1 MIRQVSRAVGL
12 CSGVPSLQTAS
23 FMHLI
28 VLRGGFSFQSLRKTD
43 AIAPDN
49 TKASGRLPF
58 GINVYF
64 FNTHMTHDVRDT
76 ARDCVKIL
84 QHNSYL
90 ASALGKQSIEG
101 KTPALV

>member
-28 VLRGGFSFQSLRKTD
+28 VLQGEFSFQTLRKTD
-43 AIAPDN
+43 AIAPN
-49 TKASGRLPF
+49 STSGRLSF

-64 FNTHMTHDVRDT
+64 FNTHMTHDVHET
-76 ARDCVKIL
+76 VSKYYSITL
-84 QHNSYL
+84 YL
-90 ASALGKQSIEG
+90 ASALGKHSIEG
-101 KTPALV
+101 KTPALA

>member
-1 MIRQVSRAVGL
+1 
-12 CSGVPSLQTAS
+12 
-23 FMHLI
+23 MHLI
-28 VLRGGFSFQSLRKTD
+28 VLQGEFSFRTLRKTE
-43 AIAPDN
+43 AIAPN
-49 TKASGRLPF
+49 STKASGRLPF

-76 ARDCVKIL
+76 AQDCVKIL